1 MTAPLA
7 GTEGMQGTHGTERA
21 WVGVGANLGDAQATV
36 QRALRDLA
44 ALSRA
49 GPARASS
56 LYRTQP
62 LGDPAQPWYVNAVAE
77 IGTDLSPLEL
87 LRALRGLERRA
98 GRASARERWVPREL
112 DLDLLLFGD
121 RVIETPEL
129 VLPHPGLA
137 LRRFVLEPLAELA
150 PDARDPRTG
159 RSAAELLR
167 GLDDPLRVEKLP
179 TPAGRREPAR
189 ASTGET

>member
-1 MTAPLA
+1 MLTAHP
-7 GTEGMQGTHGTERA
+7 
-21 WVGVGANLGDAQATV
+21 
-36 QRALRDLA
+36 
-44 ALSRA
+44 
-49 GPARASS
+49 
-56 LYRTQP
+56 
-62 LGDPAQPWYVNAVAE
+62 
-77 IGTDLSPLEL
+77 
-87 LRALRGLERRA
+87 GLERPA
-98 GRASARERWVPREL
+98 GSPSARERRAPREL

-159 RSAAELLR
+159 RSAAELLT

-179 TPAGRREPAR
+179 TPARRREPVR
-189 ASTGET
+189 ASTGETRT